1 MNVQN
6 AQQATRNLAVIG
18 IRPPVQLPIAVV
30 AVMVAEVV
38 EIANNLRFSTLI
50 T

>member
-1 MNVQN
+1 MNVLN
-6 AQQATRNLAVIG
+6 ARQATRNLAVIG
-18 IRPPVQLPIAVV
+18 IRPPDQLPIAVV
-30 AVMVAEVV
+30 VVMAAVVV